1 MSTKRLLATTAAVV
15 VLTPLRCSA
24 HIVSSI
30 KHGFSELNNKP
41 VCRDDQYDMYER

>member
-1 MSTKRLLATTAAVV
+1 MSTKRLLTATTAVV

-30 KHGFSELNNKP
+30 KHDFSEFNNKP
-41 VCRDDQYDMYER
+41 VCRDDQYDRYER